1 MGTTVEQLKKCDEVM
16 AESSLEVRPVIVNS
30 LVPRETFAAL
40 RSCVYLNQA
49 SLGLVPEASTEA
61 MVRFAVDVAQH
72 GNVLLS
78 DAQEARILD
87 ELRAA
92 GAAFL
97 DAPPGS
103 VAVVGGAS
111 EGLGQLAA
119 ILASRPGAVVLIRT
133 DFPSVTYPWL
143 GAQQRMGT
151 SIRWVDDQPSKDLTE
166 GLLEAIETDTS
177 TVCISAVQYATGS
190 GVNVHAIV
198 RRAHQVG
205 AKVIVDV
212 TQLAGAAPM
221 SMRDWGAD
229 AVVCSGYKWLSGHG
243 GVALLAVDKA
253 LAEETPHLVGWKGA
267 ADPFDFHADQLSLA
281 PDARRF
287 ELSTMAYGSAVSLS
301 ASLSLLAEIGMPTI
315 AEHAAELANELV
327 SRVAPLGWAPFRSL
341 DSSASTSHILSLR
354 HPTRT
359 AVEVQRLLE
368 EAGVVVSSRGG
379 GIRVSLHHYNDS
391 SDISALVNALT
402 TLR

>member
-1 MGTTVEQLKKCDEVM
+1 MV
-16 AESSLEVRPVIVNS
+16 SS

-40 RSCVYLNQA
+40 RTCVYLNQA
-49 SLGLVPEASTEA
+49 SLGLVPQASTEA
-61 MVRFAVDVAQH
+61 MVRFAVDVAQY
-72 GNVLLS
+72 GNVRLS
-78 DAQEARILD
+78 DAQEAGILD
-87 ELRAA
+87 ELREA

-111 EGLGQLAA
+111 EALGQLAA
-119 ILASRPGAVVLIRT
+119 ILASRPGSVVLIRT
-133 DFPSVTYPWL
+133 DFPSVTFPWL
-143 GAQQRMGT
+143 AAQQRVGT
-151 SIRWVDDQPSKDLTE
+151 GIRWVDDEPAQDLTTVV
-166 GLLEAIETDTS
+166 LEAIQRDTS

-190 GVNVHAIV
+190 VVDVHEVV

-243 GVALLAVDKA
+243 GVALLAVDA
-253 LAEETPHLVGWKGA
+253 GLAQETPYIVGWKGT
-267 ADPFDFHADQLSLA
+267 ADPFDFHADHLSLA

-287 ELSTMAYGSAVSLS
+287 ELSTMAYGSAISLS
-301 ASLSLLAEIGMPTI
+301 SSLALLAGLGMSAI
-315 AEHAAELANELV
+315 AEHADALAHELV
-327 SRVAPLGWAPFRSL
+327 SRVARLGWAPFRPL
-341 DSSASTSHILSLR
+341 GSSASANHIVSLR
-354 HPTRT
+354 HAARP
-359 AVEVQRLLE
+359 AVAVQRLLA
-368 EAGVVVSSRGG
+368 EAGVVVSPRGG

-391 SDISALVNALT
+391 SDITALVDALT
-402 TLR
+402 ALSD

>member
-1 MGTTVEQLKKCDEVM
+1 M
-16 AESSLEVRPVIVNS
+16 AVNS

-40 RSCVYLNQA
+40 RSVVYLNQA
-49 SLGLVPEASTEA
+49 SLGLVPQASTEA

-72 GNVLLS
+72 GNVRLS
-78 DAQEARILD
+78 DAQEAGILD
-87 ELRAA
+87 ELREA

-97 DAPPGS
+97 DAPAGS

-111 EGLGQLAA
+111 EALGQLAA
-119 ILASRPGAVVLIRT
+119 ILAPRPGSVVLIRT

-143 GAQQRMGT
+143 GAQERLGT
-151 SIRWVDDQPSKDLTE
+151 NIRWVDDQPSTDLTTV
-166 GLLEAIETDTS
+166 LLEAIQGDTS

-190 GVNVHAIV
+190 VVNVHKIV

-212 TQLAGAAPM
+212 TQVAGAAPV

-243 GVALLAVDKA
+243 GVALLAVDDE
-253 LAEETPHLVGWKGA
+253 LAHETPYIVGWKGTA
-267 ADPFDFHADQLSLA
+267 NPFDFHADHLSLA

-287 ELSTMAYGSAVSLS
+287 ELSTMAYGSAISLS
-301 ASLSLLAEIGMPTI
+301 ASLALLTGLGMSAI
-315 AEHAAELANELV
+315 ADHADELASDLV
-327 SRVAPLGWAPFRSL
+327 SRVAWLGWAPFRSL
-341 DSSASTSHILSLR
+341 ESGASANHIVSLR
-354 HPTRT
+354 HATRS
-359 AVEVQRLLE
+359 VVVVQRLLA
-368 EAGVVVSSRGG
+368 EAGVVVSPRGG

-391 SDISALVNALT
+391 SDITALVDALAT
-402 TLR
+402 IKD

>member
-1 MGTTVEQLKKCDEVM
+1 VT
-16 AESSLEVRPVIVNS
+16 VNS
-30 LVPRETFAAL
+30 LGPRETFAAL

-49 SLGLVPEASTEA
+49 SLGLVPQASTEA

-72 GNVLLS
+72 GNVRLS

-87 ELRAA
+87 ELREA

-97 DAPPGS
+97 DAPAGS

-111 EGLGQLAA
+111 EALGQLTA
-119 ILASRPGAVVLIRT
+119 ILASRPGSVVLIRT

-143 GAQQRMGT
+143 GAQQRLGT
-151 SIRWVDDQPSKDLTE
+151 SIRWVDDHPSKDLTSVV
-166 GLLEAIETDTS
+166 LEAIQRDTS

-190 GVNVHAIV
+190 VVNVHEIA

-205 AKVIVDV
+205 ARVIVDV

-243 GVALLAVDKA
+243 GVALLAVDEE
-253 LAEETPHLVGWKGA
+253 LAQETPYIVGWKGTA
-267 ADPFDFHADQLSLA
+267 NPFDFHADHLALA

-287 ELSTMAYGSAVSLS
+287 ELSTMAYGSAISLS
-301 ASLSLLAEIGMPTI
+301 ASLALLAGLGLSAI
-315 AEHAAELANELV
+315 AEHADALAYELV
-327 SRVAPLGWAPFRSL
+327 SRVARLGWAPFRSL
-341 DSSASTSHILSLR
+341 ESSASTNHIVSLR
-354 HPTRT
+354 HATHP
-359 AVEVQRLLE
+359 AVEVQRLLA

-391 SDISALVNALT
+391 SDITALVNALT
-402 TLR
+402 TLND

>member
-1 MGTTVEQLKKCDEVM
+1 MMVD
-16 AESSLEVRPVIVNS
+16 S

-40 RSCVYLNQA
+40 RSCIYLNQA
-49 SLGLVPEASTEA
+49 SLGLVPQASTEA

-72 GNVLLS
+72 GNARLS
-78 DAQEARILD
+78 DDQEARILD
-87 ELRAA
+87 ELREA

-97 DAPPGS
+97 DAPAGS

-111 EGLGQLAA
+111 EALGQLTA
-119 ILASRPGAVVLIRT
+119 ILASRAGSVVLIRT

-143 GAQQRMGT
+143 GAQQRLGT
-151 SIRWVDDQPSKDLTE
+151 RITWVDDEPSKDLTTVV
-166 GLLEAIETDTS
+166 LEAIQSDTS

-190 GVNVHAIV
+190 AVDVHEIV
-198 RRAHQVG
+198 RRAHQVD

-243 GVALLAVDKA
+243 GVALLAVDEE
-253 LAEETPHLVGWKGA
+253 LAQETPYVVGWKGT
-267 ADPFDFHADQLSLA
+267 ADPFDFHADHLSLA

-287 ELSTMAYGSAVSLS
+287 ELSTMSYGSAISLS
-301 ASLSLLAEIGMPTI
+301 ASLALLAGLGMSAI
-315 AEHAAELANELV
+315 AEHAEALASELV
-327 SRVAPLGWAPFRSL
+327 SRVARLGWVPFRSL
-341 DSSASTSHILSLR
+341 ESSSSSNHIVSLR
-354 HPTRT
+354 HPTRR
-359 AVEVQRLLE
+359 AVEVQRLLAD
-368 EAGVVVSSRGG
+368 AGIVVSPRGG

-391 SDISALVNALT
+391 SDITALVDALT
-402 TLR
+402 TRDD